1 MQINKIQNNYQAS
14 FGIKYANKEAWNKD
28 VLKAFENSNLYKS
41 INEKY
46 PDAKARYIKIS
57 GEDSIANSEIIHTL
71 IMDLELT
78 KNKLFRWCMSSHT
91 ENVPDKVLMKEL
103 PDMSLKEIEK
113 DSKEKLTPLTIIEI
127 KTKQN
132 PIKAFFQKIFS

>member
-1 MQINKIQNNYQAS
+1 MIPNTLK
-14 FGIKYANKEAWNKD
+14 AWNKD

-41 INEKY
+41 LNEKY

-57 GEDSIANSEIIHTL
+57 GEDSIVNSEIIHTL

-78 KNKLFRWCMSSHT
+78 KNKLFRWYMSSHT
-91 ENVPDKVLMKEL
+91 ENIPEKFLMKEL
-103 PDMSLKEIEK
+103 PDMTIEGIEK
-113 DSKEKLTPLTIIEI
+113 SSVEKLTPLTTIEI

-132 PIKAFFQKIFS
+132 PIKAFFQKLFS